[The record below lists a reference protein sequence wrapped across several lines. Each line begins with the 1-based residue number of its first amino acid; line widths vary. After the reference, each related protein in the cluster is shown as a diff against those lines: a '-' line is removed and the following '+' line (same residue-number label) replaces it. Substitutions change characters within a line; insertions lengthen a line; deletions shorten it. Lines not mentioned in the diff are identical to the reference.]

1 MAISGFEH
9 RCECLRIWGGYTVIF
24 CAQEMDSI
32 QGRGDESCLG
42 YADRFPV
49 GSCDVG
55 LKVE

>member
-1 MAISGFEH
+1 
-9 RCECLRIWGGYTVIF
+9 
-24 CAQEMDSI
+24 MDSI

-42 YADRFPV
+42 YAGRFLV

>member
-1 MAISGFEH
+1 MNTGVNAS
-9 RCECLRIWGGYTVIF
+9 RIWGGCTAIF

-32 QGRGDESCLG
+32 QGRGDESCLE
-42 YADRFPV
+42 YAGRFLV